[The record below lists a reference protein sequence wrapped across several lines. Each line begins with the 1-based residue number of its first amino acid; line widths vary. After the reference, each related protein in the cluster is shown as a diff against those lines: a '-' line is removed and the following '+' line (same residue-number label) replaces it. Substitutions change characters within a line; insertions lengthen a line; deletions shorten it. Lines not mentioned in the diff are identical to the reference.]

1 MNEHPGD
8 TTVDRLQVDEE
19 VPVLISGCGPVGLLM
34 SILLSRQGIDN
45 IVLEKRS
52 GVSELPRARGICART
67 VEILTQLG
75 LGPSVDAISLPP
87 RWLQNFVYRAPIPA
101 WAFLSA
107 ALGALLVAFLTI
119 LFQTVKAAL
128 VNPVEALRSE

>member
-8 TTVDRLQVDEE
+8 TTTEHLSVDEE
-19 VPVLISGCGPVGLLM
+19 VPVLISGCGPVGLMM

-75 LGPSVDAISLPP
+75 LGPAVDAISLSP
-87 RWLQNFVYRAPIPA
+87 RWLQNFVYTEKLA
-101 WAFLSA
+101 
-107 ALGALLVAFLTI
+107 GALVGMMPKS
-119 LFQTVKAAL
+119 V
-128 VNPVEALRSE
+128 